1 MEEFFEEIKKVNR
14 FEVIDHTNKK
24 GGRIVVMYDVD
35 VDVSIQDE
43 GETMKIFLTD
53 KNHDSKK
60 TYN

>member
-1 MEEFFEEIKKVNR
+1 MKEVFEEIKKVNR
-14 FEVIDHTNKK
+14 FEVIEHKNKK

-43 GETMKIFLTD
+43 GKTMKIFLTD

-60 TYN
+60 TNY